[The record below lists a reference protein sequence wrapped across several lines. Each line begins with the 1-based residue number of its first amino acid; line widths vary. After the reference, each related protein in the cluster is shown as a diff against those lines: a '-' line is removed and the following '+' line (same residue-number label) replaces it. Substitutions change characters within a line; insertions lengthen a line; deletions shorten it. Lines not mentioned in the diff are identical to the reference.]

1 MIQKK
6 DIVEMIINRI
16 NAVEKIAS
24 EKWENVGF
32 HARFFYID
40 NLLDNKIVNKI
51 YLNFPSHLNLELNK
65 FNSFRE
71 RKKTF
76 TKIDNVDP
84 IIVAVT
90 DAFHDKRVIKSI
102 EKITKILNLKADPS
116 LYAGGLSM
124 MDKNDFLN
132 PHIDNSHDSQKKF
145 FRRLNLLYY
154 ISPNW
159 LETYG
164 GNLELWD
171 HKVNRKITIHS
182 KFNRLVVMNT
192 NKTSVHSVSKVLVNK
207 TRCCLSNYY
216 FSENSPYN
224 DDYYHITS
232 FYGRPEEKFKRLYY
246 KFDNFLRQQL
256 ANNFNVSRGKKYK
269 RKKD

>member
-1 MIQKK
+1 MIKK
-6 DIVEMIINRI
+6 NFIVEMIVNRI
-16 NAVEKIAS
+16 NEVEKSAS
-24 EKWENVGF
+24 EKWKNIGF
-32 HARFFYID
+32 HAKYFYID
-40 NLLDNKIVNKI
+40 NLLDDEIANQI
-51 YLNFPSHLNLELNK
+51 YLNFPSNLNRKLNK

-71 RKKTF
+71 RKKTY
-76 TKIDNVDP
+76 TKIDNLDP
-84 IIVAVT
+84 IIATVT
-90 DAFHDKRVIKSI
+90 DAFHDDRVIKSI
-102 EKITKILNLKADPS
+102 EKITKILNLKPDPT

-124 MDKNDFLN
+124 MEKNDFLN

-159 LETYG
+159 LNEYG

-192 NKTSVHSVSKVLVNK
+192 NKTSVHSVSKVLIDK

-216 FSENSPYN
+216 FSENSPN
-224 DDYYHITS
+224 KNDYYHITS
-232 FYGRPEEKFKRLYY
+232 FYGRPEEKLKRLYY

-256 ANNFNVSRGKKYK
+256 AKNFNVSRGKKYK
-269 RKKD
+269 RKKA